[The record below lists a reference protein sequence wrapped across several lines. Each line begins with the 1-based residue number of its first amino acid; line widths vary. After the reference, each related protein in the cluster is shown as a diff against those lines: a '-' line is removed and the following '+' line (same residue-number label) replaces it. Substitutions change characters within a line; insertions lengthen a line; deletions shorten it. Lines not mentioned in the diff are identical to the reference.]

1 MNTTGILKTIQQK
14 CHPMVVDI
22 LGFKSVSVW
31 DQNKEGVLM
40 HILGN
45 RF

>member
-1 MNTTGILKTIQQK
+1 
-14 CHPMVVDI
+14 MVVDV
-22 LGFKSVSVW
+22 LGFKYVSVW